1 MDIKDMIAEMIR
13 QSIAEQVQ
21 AAIAD
26 VSNEASIDRKVAETN
41 RQRNGASAPISPGDD
56 DNEPVRRARKRG
68 RGRSAV
74 GYIVKAYRGRGRR
87 PMPALVPTWSRTWEA
102 IKAAKGPVT
111 AREIE
116 KVTGDKQ
123 KTVESSVYQLRS
135 LGLVQ
140 SVRLSDDKR

>member
-26 VSNEASIDRKVAETN
+26 VSSEASIDRKVAETN
-41 RQRNGASAPISPGDD
+41 RQRASQNGAAANSDEDAP
-56 DNEPVRRARKRG
+56 RAARKRG

-87 PMPALVPTWSRTWEA
+87 TMPALVPTWSRTWEA